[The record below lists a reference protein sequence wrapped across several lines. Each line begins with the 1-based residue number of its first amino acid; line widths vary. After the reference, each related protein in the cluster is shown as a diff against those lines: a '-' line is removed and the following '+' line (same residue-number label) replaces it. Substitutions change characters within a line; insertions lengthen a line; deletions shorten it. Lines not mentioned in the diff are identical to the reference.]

1 MKFGTVILDAI
12 RVILKFGGNLYL
24 TYVNHGGHFS
34 KWPLCHYKYDN
45 DFGVYTH
52 VFVPKEL
59 NGTKRTNVGCVI
71 TIDIVYIH
79 KYNDKSQP
87 FTIPV
92 QDHIRTPKTIG

>member
-1 MKFGTVILDAI
+1 MLFY
-12 RVILKFGGNLYL
+12 LYL
-24 TYVNHGGHFS
+24 TYVSHGGHFS
-34 KWPLCHYKYDN
+34 KWPPCHYKYYYISACSRDRAN
-45 DFGVYTH
+45 DFGVHTH

-92 QDHIRTPKTIG
+92 QDHMRTPKTIG